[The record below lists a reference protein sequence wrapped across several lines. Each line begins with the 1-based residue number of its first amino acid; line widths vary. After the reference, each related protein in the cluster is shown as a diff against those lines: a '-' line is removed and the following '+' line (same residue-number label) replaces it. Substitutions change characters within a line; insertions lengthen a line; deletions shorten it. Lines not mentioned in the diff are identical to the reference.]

1 MNMVYLGF
9 LSDPIGWMMENFLDP
24 LFELVGN
31 LLNTV
36 FTWLFNTLLEPALR
50 NAIIPLAKILGKL
63 LWEMLAGVFYSIMAS
78 IWKLLDSMEKAY
90 DIFIGISKVT
100 DTMAQ
105 KPEATT
111 LLEALYNIRTFRNA
125 FYYVLAISFVMLFM
139 FTIYSVSKSIFD
151 LETEKPKTVSHVM
164 TSFMRACVQF
174 LIVPLLVLFMIR
186 FSGVLVNSL
195 NNALES
201 SENTGTA
208 TVGSTLFVISSLDA
222 SKDSKMNISTA
233 ADDVKNTLGVSDS
246 LRKEY
251 YLNGPNNKEKVYSNT
266 DQVKE
271 DFVYSKFDFVVGLG
285 CSVFIFIVMI
295 SNSMVFIQRLFD
307 ILLLYIVSPFFVSTM
322 PLDDGERFKRW
333 RELFLGKSFS
343 GMGGIVAMK
352 LYLMVVPV
360 IMGGQIEFTSLK
372 GDSAEVVYILKVLFL
387 LGGAWAATKSGS
399 MVTSLISAA
408 AGSSESSTA
417 QMGTMIGYGI
427 VKKAGKLAWKAT
439 KKTAGGMFGSRGEAA
454 AAEDGEGTEKGA
466 AEGGAEGAESAVGG
480 DDAAKLGTGTI
491 PGLSGAPAPM
501 GGIGAPM
508 GGIGGIGGPLGLPG
522 GDLGAAPPAGAFGGL
537 GAPMA
542 AGMAGAAGGA
552 AGNSNRVSAPKAAA
566 ARAKALAGMSPEKR
580 AMLANRRAANDLAAT
595 QKSQLPKQKTKKFLG
610 MTLKTN
616 RDGNYRPNI
625 NMGGFFS
632 NTYGADGSHTVKFL
646 GMQMRM
652 DHNGQVNKMSAMGIG
667 VTWDNT
673 GQRHLDL
680 SMGKLVSHH
689 VGSDGSQSTSFGG
702 GLYRRTYDADEQL
715 VNSSTLGV
723 EKQLN
728 STTGEMYTRHNS
740 WLGIE
745 RVEDKEGNVHM
756 KSCFG
761 AHFAPDANGDYHFS
775 HGWGAGQKMMINEEG
790 KAECVGRTFIGMNV
804 YEASSKKERL
814 SKLDINKPKRKK

>member
-50 NAIIPLAKILGKL
+50 NALIPLAKILGKL
-63 LWEMLAGVFYSIMAS
+63 IWEMLAGVFYSIMAS

-100 DTMAQ
+100 DTMA
-105 KPEATT
+105 KEKEPTT
-111 LLEALYNIRTFRNA
+111 LLEALYNISAFRNA
-125 FYYVLAISFVMLFM
+125 FYYVLALSFVMLFM

-151 LETEKPKTVSHVM
+151 LETEKPRTISHVM

-174 LIVPLLVLFMIR
+174 LMVPLLVLFMIR

-201 SENTGTA
+201 SANSGTA

-222 SKDSKMNISTA
+222 STDSKMNISTA
-233 ADDVKNTLGVSDS
+233 SDDVKNTLGVSDS
-246 LRKEY
+246 VRMEY
-251 YLNGPNNKEKVYSNT
+251 YLNGPNDKAKVYSNT
-266 DQVKE
+266 DQVKK

-285 CSVFIFIVMI
+285 CSAFIFIVMI

-360 IMGGQIEFTSLK
+360 IMSGQIEFTSLK
-372 GDSAEVVYILKVLFL
+372 GDSAEVVYMLKVLFL

-408 AGSSESSTA
+408 AGSSESATA
-417 QMGTMIGYGI
+417 QTGTMIGWGI
-427 VKKAGKLAWKAT
+427 VKSAGKLAWKAT
-439 KKTAGGMFGSRGEAA
+439 KKTAGGMFGSRGGAA
-454 AAEDGEGTEKGA
+454 AAENGEG
-466 AEGGAEGAESAVGG
+466 AEGSAEGAEGADGAQGAVGG

-491 PGLSGAPAPM
+491 PGLSGAPGP
-501 GGIGAPM
+501 I
-508 GGIGGIGGPLGLPG
+508 GGIGGIGGPGGLMG
-522 GDLGAAPPAGAFGGL
+522 GDLPAAPPAGAIGGL
-537 GAPMA
+537 GASMA
-542 AGMAGAAGGA
+542 AGMAGGA
-552 AGNSNRVSAPKAAA
+552 AGNSNIVSAPKAAA

-580 AMLANRRAANDLAAT
+580 AMLFNRRAANDLAAT
-595 QKSQLPKQKTKKFLG
+595 QKSQLPKQRTKKFLG

-625 NMGGFFS
+625 NMGGLFS

-646 GMQMRM
+646 GLQMRT
-652 DHNGQVNKMSAMGIG
+652 DHNGQISKLGAMGVG

-680 SMGKLVSHH
+680 SLGKLVSHH

-702 GLYRRTYDADEQL
+702 GLYSRTYDADEQL
-715 VNSSTLGV
+715 VNSSTLGI

-790 KAECVGRTFIGMNV
+790 KAECVGRTFMGMNI
-804 YEASSKKERL
+804 YDATSKRERL
-814 SKLDINKPKRKK
+814 SKLDVNKPKKRK